1 MKVTKFVA
9 VALLLV
15 ALLASLGTFWTDY
28 ETKSWMQLFEVSN
41 LISLVFFT
49 LFFFI
54 FFLLAYLIMQRVV
67 GRVRRIRAT
76 DDDVIADSDAR

>member
-9 VALLLV
+9 AALLLV
-15 ALLASLGTFWTDY
+15 ALLASLGTFWIDY

-54 FFLLAYLIMQRVV
+54 FFLLAYLILQRVA
-67 GRVRRIRAT
+67 GRVRRIRTT
-76 DDDVIADSDAR
+76 DEEITE